1 MRVLFFSVLS
11 MFLLSGTAFSQVLTP
26 RPSPMCKVE
35 QMVGL
40 TTVSLEFSRPSVKG
54 RELFVDIEAFGQI
67 WRTGANA
74 SSKITFSD
82 DVMVEGNKVP
92 AGTYALYSVPG
103 KEEWTIMLYKDLALG
118 GSVSK
123 YDESQELV
131 RFTVEN
137 EMADDE
143 VETFFIMVDNIT
155 LNSAEV
161 SLQWGNYRVPFTVET
176 MTDDQ
181 VMASIDATMAGPSAG
196 DYYAAASYYYESG
209 KDMNKALEWVR
220 MANSENA
227 RYWTLRMEA
236 KILHSLGQTAE
247 AKIVMAKSS
256 EMAKE
261 AGSDGYAKQN
271 DVMMSEW

>member
-92 AGTYALYSVPG
+92 AGTYALYSIPG

-261 AGSDGYAKQN
+261 ACSDGYAKQN